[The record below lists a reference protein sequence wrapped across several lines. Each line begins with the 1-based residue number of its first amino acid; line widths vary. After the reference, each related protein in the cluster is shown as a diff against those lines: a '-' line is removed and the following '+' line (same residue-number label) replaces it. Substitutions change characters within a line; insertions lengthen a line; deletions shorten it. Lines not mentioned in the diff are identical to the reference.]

1 MRGHKDFPQD
11 DWNGES
17 ETEYFVKTLAIL
29 LSWIIFIFG
38 AYHTISWCAGPE
50 LEDLFRGYDPLTGKQ
65 RRQRL
70 RESKI
75 PSINRIFKNKCL
87 LVWRSFNLLWKRS
100 NNHLWHIFNHGSN
113 FFWNHT
119 LWKIYY
125 WRLRRW
131 KLNIQR
137 LIIQVQTKLEQVSS
151 WTNFQL
157 AAVSSLRRKYWDS
170 MGQGLVWAAYKGHLL
185 EQRWN
190 KRIKELEIQA
200 AHTRSLWKS
209 KWERTKHQL
218 TQRLHNYLSSL
229 QSVRNRIH
237 VGRQR
242 SCLRLGGIT
251 PTQILSWLGN
261 LCAWSYDVSYEEPPR
276 FRALSPD
283 LWQYPKAPFST
294 AYGVELWN
302 DLDRRATTRRT
313 HRVSGSSRLV
323 LLFLCGLKLLHDAQ
337 RLRDPG
343 QAILR
348 SQMNLNWSSATG
360 SIAQEPGW
368 QMWCCKDKGMDTK
381 RDKHAG
387 TIRQKG
393 LSMAERW
400 KGSLSII
407 SVKGVVGCVMRE
419 GDVALM
425 YGYVHPRSGA
435 RKCFRTHRL
444 NLTTVAFEGPIDKG

>member
-29 LSWIIFIFG
+29 LLWIIFIFG

-137 LIIQVQTKLEQVSS
+137 LIIKVQTKLEHFSS

-157 AAVSSLRRKYWDS
+157 AAVSSARRKYWDS
-170 MGQGLVWAAYKGHLL
+170 MGQGLVWAAYKGQLL
-185 EQRWN
+185 EQGWN
-190 KRIKELEIQA
+190 KRIKELETQA

-218 TQRLHNYLSSL
+218 TQRLQTHLMSL
-229 QSVRNRIH
+229 HVLAPAVQDRLHVVR
-237 VGRQR
+237 Q
-242 SCLRLGGIT
+242 
-251 PTQILSWLGN
+251 
-261 LCAWSYDVSYEEPPR
+261 
-276 FRALSPD
+276 
-283 LWQYPKAPFST
+283 
-294 AYGVELWN
+294 
-302 DLDRRATTRRT
+302 
-313 HRVSGSSRLV
+313 
-323 LLFLCGLKLLHDAQ
+323 
-337 RLRDPG
+337 
-343 QAILR
+343 
-348 SQMNLNWSSATG
+348 
-360 SIAQEPGW
+360 
-368 QMWCCKDKGMDTK
+368 
-381 RDKHAG
+381 
-387 TIRQKG
+387 
-393 LSMAERW
+393 
-400 KGSLSII
+400 
-407 SVKGVVGCVMRE
+407 
-419 GDVALM
+419 
-425 YGYVHPRSGA
+425 
-435 RKCFRTHRL
+435 
-444 NLTTVAFEGPIDKG
+444 

>member
-29 LSWIIFIFG
+29 LLWIIFIFG

-113 FFWNHT
+113 FFWNYT

-137 LIIQVQTKLEQVSS
+137 FVIKVQTNLEQVSS

-157 AAVSSLRRKYWDS
+157 AAFSSARRKYWDS

-185 EQRWN
+185 E
-190 KRIKELEIQA
+190 
-200 AHTRSLWKS
+200 
-209 KWERTKHQL
+209 
-218 TQRLHNYLSSL
+218 
-229 QSVRNRIH
+229 
-237 VGRQR
+237 
-242 SCLRLGGIT
+242 
-251 PTQILSWLGN
+251 
-261 LCAWSYDVSYEEPPR
+261 
-276 FRALSPD
+276 
-283 LWQYPKAPFST
+283 
-294 AYGVELWN
+294 
-302 DLDRRATTRRT
+302 
-313 HRVSGSSRLV
+313 
-323 LLFLCGLKLLHDAQ
+323 
-337 RLRDPG
+337 
-343 QAILR
+343 
-348 SQMNLNWSSATG
+348 
-360 SIAQEPGW
+360 
-368 QMWCCKDKGMDTK
+368 
-381 RDKHAG
+381 
-387 TIRQKG
+387 
-393 LSMAERW
+393 
-400 KGSLSII
+400 
-407 SVKGVVGCVMRE
+407 
-419 GDVALM
+419 
-425 YGYVHPRSGA
+425 
-435 RKCFRTHRL
+435 
-444 NLTTVAFEGPIDKG
+444 